1 MSRDLDRAMAALK
14 RLSPDHAQ
22 VVELRVMLGLTIEET
37 AAAIG
42 ASPRTVKRRWQAA
55 RAWLQDHL
63 GTEDEPG

>member
-1 MSRDLDRAMAALK
+1 MAALE

-22 VVELRVMLGLTIEET
+22 VVELRAMLGLTIEET

-55 RAWLQDHL
+55 RAWLQEHL